1 MKEDESD
8 KSVEL
13 APPTPSQE
21 EPMSVDANV
30 TETTPMSAIV
40 SGAEDSSMGSRV
52 ATPKIPASAAFS
64 VGSPA
69 GPPPVSP
76 LHQNATSSAGSA
88 ISKFETS
95 GQPVSQDTPSPVQPY
110 MQLASA
116 DSSVQSVSSHAP
128 VSKDAVPWDQ
138 ALQSGTNSK
147 DTDHASP
154 ERTPHDHANVSSV
167 SPSGDTV
174 DQDRSEQSKQ
184 LPIRI
189 DRVVSVR
196 QSGRPASMYSQ
207 NVCNNCGTTNTPLWR
222 RGNRGEVVCNA
233 CGLYLRVRNA
243 SRPAHLKRQPKLRT
257 AGSGSLDEAPGS
269 CPGDGRCNGTGG
281 TSACDK
287 CPAYNNRVGRAQ
299 TTEAHGKS
307 KVKTPSP
314 PPKGSSTGNTSNQM
328 LVSCQ
333 NCGTVTTPL
342 WRRDNEGHIICNA
355 CGLYLKMHH
364 QHRPVALGRGMIK
377 RRKRA
382 ANSEE
387 ASWVHEHVS
396 GGDCCGPSDEGKQE
410 DSDTPQA
417 SKVAQVAPS
426 GPLAAPVNTQDVH
439 QTANQQHI
447 PMIQQHQGQQHLP
460 AMQQQRFPEPMM
472 MPPRPDMMRIPNPGG
487 PNALPPP
494 GGVFPPAYPMYGV
507 YYPTPMVMQ
516 EHYNMMSQQMAA
528 QRVPPPID
536 FTNSFKPDPS
546 PEEGEQPSQSGTMD
560 NTPSSVVNRQESKQ
574 NESPQIAHSRASPAV
589 LPSPQS
595 QPSPSQL
602 PVASTTSTSHTLT
615 GFAGKGGH
623 VALKRSAEQGGT
635 TASKSYLVEDESSPL
650 LVLKYLSGDSVKEYL
665 LAARRHLQDK
675 VDEHTRKLEV
685 AQRHL
690 SDCDKKL
697 AELE

>member
-1 MKEDESD
+1 MKEDEPDTSA
-8 KSVEL
+8 EL

-21 EPMSVDANV
+21 RAMSVEAKV
-30 TETTPMSAIV
+30 TEPSAVQAPV
-40 SGAEDSSMGSRV
+40 SDPQVLSMPPQL
-52 ATPKIPASAAFS
+52 ATPKIPATAPSTA
-64 VGSPA
+64 PPT
-69 GPPPVSP
+69 GPPAVSP
-76 LHQNATSSAGSA
+76 VQQIAAAPAGSA
-88 ISKFETS
+88 LSKLQTL
-95 GQPVSQDTPSPVQPY
+95 GQLASQETPSPVRPP

-116 DSSVQSVSSHAP
+116 NSSFQSVSSHAP
-128 VSKDAVPWDQ
+128 VPEEPVSRDQTPQNAMPSKELAQVSPRLAAQDQ
-138 ALQSGTNSK
+138 AKGIPL
-147 DTDHASP
+147 
-154 ERTPHDHANVSSV
+154 
-167 SPSGDTV
+167 SPSGLSGDV
-174 DQDRSEQSKQ
+174 DRSEQSKQ

-196 QSGRPASMYSQ
+196 QSGRPASMYSE

-243 SRPAHLKRQPKLRT
+243 SRPTHLKRQPKMRT
-257 AGSGSLDEAPGS
+257 AGSGSSDEAPGT

-281 TSACDK
+281 ASACGK

-299 TTEAHGKS
+299 NTDIYATKA
-307 KVKTPSP
+307 KTPSP
-314 PPKGSSTGNTSNQM
+314 PPDGSTVSNTGEQM

-364 QHRPVALGRGMIK
+364 QHRPVTLSRGMIK

-382 ANSEE
+382 ANAEE
-387 ASWVHEHVS
+387 PSWTHEHVS
-396 GGDCCGPSDEGKQE
+396 GGDCCGPNEEAQKE
-410 DSDTPQA
+410 ADSSNIAQKGPQ
-417 SKVAQVAPS
+417 
-426 GPLAAPVNTQDVH
+426 GPMSMPVNAQNAPRGPH
-439 QTANQQHI
+439 QQPMPMMQQ
-447 PMIQQHQGQQHLP
+447 QQQQQPPQG
-460 AMQQQRFPEPMM
+460 MQQQRFPEPIM
-472 MPPRPDMMRIPNPGG
+472 MPPRPDMMRLANPG
-487 PNALPPP
+487 PNGPPP
-494 GGVFPPAYPMYGV
+494 AGMFPPTYPMYGV

-516 EHYNMMSQQMAA
+516 EHYNAMNQQMAA

-546 PEEGEQPSQSGTMD
+546 PEEGEQPNQSGTLG
-560 NTPSSVVNRQESKQ
+560 NASPSSIKGSNQ
-574 NESPQIAHSRASPAV
+574 NTSPQASSRASPAI

-595 QPSPSQL
+595 QQSPPQ
-602 PVASTTSTSHTLT
+602 PPAASSSSHTLT
-615 GFAGKGGH
+615 GYAGKGGH
-623 VALKRSAEQGGT
+623 VALKRTVEQRGDAAT
-635 TASKSYLVEDESSPL
+635 KNQPVEDESSPL

-685 AQRHL
+685 AERHL